1 MGFETES
8 FPRLP
13 YFGSNEVA
21 EDTDILVI
29 DIILAYFVGA
39 LSCKG
44 IVCWADD
51 CTHPNVD

>member
-29 DIILAYFVGA
+29 DIIPAHFV
-39 LSCKG
+39 KG
-44 IVCWADD
+44 VLC
-51 CTHPNVD
+51 VKV